1 MEDVIIRASA
11 DNDHIRAFAVSSRQT
26 VEEARRRH
34 DLSPVACA
42 ALGRLL
48 SAGAMM
54 GSMLKSEKDLMTLQ
68 VKCDGPIKGLTVTAE
83 PSGFVKG
90 YAIEPS
96 VMLPI
101 REGDHKLDVSGAV
114 GRGYL
119 RVIRDMGL
127 KEPYIGE
134 TELVSGEIA
143 EDLTYYYAQ
152 SEQTP
157 SAVGLG
163 VFINRENTV
172 EHAGGFIVQ
181 LLPDAPE
188 ETIERLEENLKR
200 IRSVTD
206 LYREGKGPEDLLSL
220 LLEGLEMRVLE
231 KRPTGFRCDCNSAR
245 IEAALI
251 SIGKKELEE
260 LIASGE
266 EIEMG
271 CQFCGKKYLVSNG
284 KLKSLYKEAI

>member
-1 MEDVIIRASA
+1 MEDVILRASA
-11 DNDHIRAFAVSSRQT
+11 DNDHIRAFAVSSRNT

-68 VKCDGPIKGLTVTAE
+68 IKCDGPIKGLTVTAE

-101 REGDHKLDVSGAV
+101 REEDHKLDVSGAV
-114 GRGYL
+114 GKGYL
-119 RVIRDMGL
+119 RVIRDLGL

-143 EDLTYYYAQ
+143 EDITYYYAQ

-163 VFINRENTV
+163 VFINRENIV

-188 ETIERLEENLKR
+188 GTIERLEENLKK

-206 LYREGKGPEDLLSL
+206 LYREGKGPEDLLAI
-220 LLEGLEMRVLE
+220 LLEGLDMRVLE
-231 KRPTGFRCDCNSAR
+231 KRPTGFRCDCSSAR

-251 SIGKKELEE
+251 SIGRKELEE

-271 CQFCGKKYLVSNG
+271 CQFCGKKYLVSNE
-284 KLKSLYKEAI
+284 KLKSLYEEAI